1 MKETEQMSTSIV
13 YVIIGALGTGLWNVF
28 ISSAS
33 RQMHPLLGALITEL
47 TAFSAGAL
55 IFLPVLSSGFPRVSL
70 RAVIM
75 CMLAGL
81 SVLLADFFILK
92 AYKQGVPISVG
103 GPIIIGGSIVVVTLV
118 GLFLGEKITWL
129 KAVSILM
136 IVSGASILGRLS
148 R

>member
-1 MKETEQMSTSIV
+1 MSTTIL

-47 TAFSAGAL
+47 TAFTAGAL
-55 IFLPVLSSGFPRVSL
+55 LFLPVLSSGFPKVSF

-92 AYKQGVPISVG
+92 AYKQGVQISIG
-103 GPIIIGGSIVVVTLV
+103 GPIIIGGSIVVVTLM
-118 GLFLGEKITWL
+118 GLFLGERMTLL
-129 KAVSILM
+129 KALSILM
-136 IVSGASILGRLS
+136 IVSGASILGSLS

>member
-1 MKETEQMSTSIV
+1 MSTSIV

-47 TAFSAGAL
+47 TAFSVGAL

-70 RAVIM
+70 RAVVM

-81 SVLLADFFILK
+81 SVLMADFFILK
-92 AYKQGVPISVG
+92 AYKQGVPISIG
-103 GPIIIGGSIVVVTLV
+103 GPIIIGGSIVVVTLM

-129 KAVSILM
+129 KAASILM
-136 IVSGASILGRLS
+136 IVCGASILGSLS

>member
-1 MKETEQMSTSIV
+1 MSTSILF
-13 YVIIGALGTGLWNVF
+13 VIIGALGTGLWNVF

-47 TAFSAGAL
+47 TAFSVGAM
-55 IFLPVLSSGFPRVSL
+55 IFLPLAGNGFPKVSL
-70 RAVIM
+70 KAVAM

-92 AYKQGVPISVG
+92 AYKQGVPISIG
-103 GPIIIGGSIVVVTLV
+103 GPIIIGGSIVVVTLM
-118 GLFLGEKITWL
+118 GLFWGEKITWL
-129 KAVSILM
+129 KAASILM
-136 IVSGASILGRLS
+136 IVCGASILGSLS

>member
-1 MKETEQMSTSIV
+1 MTTSIW
-13 YVIIGALGTGLWNVF
+13 YVIIGAIGTGLWNVF

-47 TAFSAGAL
+47 TAFTAGAL
-55 IFLPVLSSGFPRVSL
+55 IFLPVLSSGFPKVSL
-70 RAVIM
+70 KAVGL

-92 AYKQGVPISVG
+92 AYKQGVPISIG
-103 GPIIIGGSIVVVTLV
+103 GPIIIGGSIVVVTLM

-129 KAVSILM
+129 KALSILM
-136 IVSGASILGRLS
+136 IVSGASILGSMTR
-148 R
+148 

>member
-1 MKETEQMSTSIV
+1 MSTSIV

-47 TAFSAGAL
+47 TAFSVGAL

-70 RAVIM
+70 RAVVM

-81 SVLLADFFILK
+81 SVLMADFFILK
-92 AYKQGVPISVG
+92 AYKQGVPISVAA
-103 GPIIIGGSIVVVTLV
+103 L
-118 GLFLGEKITWL
+118 WW
-129 KAVSILM
+129 
-136 IVSGASILGRLS
+136 
-148 R
+148 

>member
-1 MKETEQMSTSIV
+1 MSTSIW

-55 IFLPVLSSGFPRVSL
+55 IFLPMLSSGFPKVSFK
-70 RAVIM
+70 AVGL

-92 AYKQGVPISVG
+92 AYKQGVPISIG
-103 GPIIIGGSIVVVTLV
+103 GPILIGGSIVVVTLM
-118 GLFLGEKITWL
+118 GLFLGERMTWL

-136 IVSGASILGRLS
+136 IVSGASILGSLS

>member
-1 MKETEQMSTSIV
+1 MSTNIL
-13 YVIIGALGTGLWNVF
+13 YVVIGALGTGLWNVF

-55 IFLPVLSSGFPRVSL
+55 IFLPVVSSGFPKVSL
-70 RAVIM
+70 KAVGL

-92 AYKQGVPISVG
+92 AYKQGVPISIG
-103 GPIIIGGSIVVVTLV
+103 GPIIIGGSIIVVTLMGV
-118 GLFLGEKITWL
+118 FLGEKMTLL
-129 KAVSILM
+129 KAVCILM
-136 IVSGASILGRLS
+136 IVSGASILGSLS

>member
-1 MKETEQMSTSIV
+1 MPTSILF
-13 YVIIGALGTGLWNVF
+13 VIIGALGTGLWNVF

-33 RQMHPLLGALITEL
+33 RQMHPLMGALITEL
-47 TAFSAGAL
+47 TAFTVGAL
-55 IFLPVLSSGFPRVSL
+55 IFLPTIANGFPRVSFK
-70 RAVIM
+70 AVGL

-92 AYKQGVPISVG
+92 AYKQGVQISIG
-103 GPIIIGGSIVVVTLV
+103 GPIIIGGSIVVVALM
-118 GLFLGEKITWL
+118 GLFLGEKMTVV

-136 IVSGASILGRLS
+136 IVCGASILGSLS